1 MKGGRRTVDKRRIK
15 MSWLQTIERDG
26 NLLTMNIQEE
36 VFWMAMKNAIG
47 SIIRRI
53 ERFAD
58 GIMANKNVS
67 ARRKIGRYM

>member
-1 MKGGRRTVDKRRIK
+1 MVNKSRIK
-15 MSWLQTIERDG
+15 MSWLQTIESDG

-58 GIMANKNVS
+58 GIMANKTVS